1 MSTNKQVKPSIVV
14 EVFNEADSA
23 LVKDIAVNAVNV
35 SKSMTS

>member
-23 LVKDIAVNAVNV
+23 LVKRH
-35 SKSMTS
+35 SSQRR